1 MKDNR
6 KTLCGYVAVIGKP
19 NVGKSTLMNQLL
31 KVNLSIVTRKAQT
44 TRNKILSI
52 LTEDYYQIVFLD
64 TPGILKPKYE
74 LQRFMV
80 SEITSSLR
88 EADIILQIM
97 EASDIG
103 KKDLQEGGIDY
114 KELIKDKKIIVVLN
128 KIDLLSKEEVLK
140 AISVL
145 STKFNYENIVPV
157 SALNATNIN
166 ELKKLIVK
174 NLPESPFL
182 YNKDTLTDKPEKF
195 FVAEIIRQKILELFH
210 EEIPYS
216 VFVVVREFKERE
228 KGKDYVNAEI
238 ILERESQKV
247 ILLGKKGEKIK
258 RLGRLA
264 RKDIESFLGKDV
276 YLELFVKIRK
286 DWRKDKRFIKDNFT

>member
-1 MKDNR
+1 MKENK
-6 KTLCGYVAVIGKP
+6 KTRCGYVVVIGKP

-31 KVNLSIVTRKAQT
+31 KTNLSIVTRKAQT
-44 TRNKILSI
+44 TRNTILGI

-97 EASDIG
+97 DASDIG
-103 KKDLQEGGIDY
+103 KKDTQEGGIDD
-114 KELIKDKKIIVVLN
+114 KELIKDKKLIIVLN
-128 KIDLLSKEEVLK
+128 KIDLISTEDVLK

-145 STKFNYENIVPV
+145 NTKFNYENIVPI
-157 SALNATNIN
+157 SALNATNID
-166 ELKKLIVK
+166 ELKKLIVS

-216 VFVVVREFKERE
+216 VFIVVREFKERK
-228 KGKDYVNAEI
+228 KGKDYINAEI

-258 RLGRLA
+258 KLGRFA

-286 DWRKDKRFIKDNFT
+286 DWRKDKRFIKNNLA